1 MDFVVTRVLVH
12 IAVIVN
18 FSDSYTLLPNKYC
31 ANLNCKKITIDEAK
45 TTCSA
50 DPTCSMFYDYKN
62 KGTRFCFCKE
72 NDEIKESSYGAFL
85 YVKRKPGNKYLSHYQ
100 TNV

>member
-50 DPTCSMFYDYKN
+50 DPTCSMFYDLEN
-62 KGTRFCFCKE
+62 KGTSFCYCKE
-72 NDEIKESSYGAFL
+72 DDGIKETTMGSYL
-85 YVKRKPGNKYLSHYQ
+85 YVKGKLGNKYSSHY
-100 TNV
+100 